1 MFCNQSR
8 FDLPTAIVT
17 ESIFNQLVDSA
28 QTRWL
33 TSEHRRLRE
42 ALANSSPKFLAEPS
56 GKAERGEVRR
66 GLRSAE
72 GRLLPEGRK
81 NEVRRGLRSAEGRLL
96 PEGRKNDG
104 ISTSVQTTPT
114 PPNSGGEKN
123 TLLDQWANDEN
134 FIKFCQGQEASRKR
148 GAGGKTKG
156 EIFKALTIDKKLQ
169 TYCDNLKKSLP
180 FVIFIATYIETASA
194 SGKLGC
200 WRKQAAC
207 RLNGLCVIDFD
218 HIEGDCRAVWEEAYA
233 KLSDKD
239 KSRIL
244 LVYITP
250 SGHGLKVVFMA
261 DVAVGNLIDNQKD
274 FSKKLGLNPDE
285 ACKDASRGAFL
296 TTREDIILLDE
307 RIFTYENPAFG
318 EKYNELYHAGKSQPT
333 DLFTTTMTTKTTDA
347 VNGGNNLAC
356 GEGKKFSPCE
366 RPEVERSKL
375 SELSSKQEPE
385 LSYNGVPYVKII
397 EAWLDGKDLTNKRH
411 DTLVE
416 LANHLRYLVGKNAK
430 KIEEVVMSLPWV
442 QDLAA
447 EGEDVAGTVSSV
459 MGWRYNERMPD
470 RLREALGKVG
480 ALDSPPKLGGVR
492 GGLRSAEGRLLPEG
506 RKNNGISEAV
516 QTTPPDGTPP
526 NLGGEKD
533 TDIYAMLP
541 LDKWA
546 EELQEMAE
554 FYPCMKEL
562 FLNAHPHKLPA
573 ILFSSAALFG
583 TLMTRAYYHFWY
595 EPEIVRRLNYC
606 IFIIGD
612 PGAGKNVIEKFY
624 FKIADPMIQA
634 DQCLI
639 DAVNRYK
646 DGRTERTTSTKAQKG
661 DALKK
666 PVVGIRVHPART
678 ATGEFIR
685 HMLAAVEN
693 VQGTPMNLHM
703 FSFDSEL
710 DNVTKNNKGGDWK
723 DREILELKAFHNEQD
738 GQMYANQESITGM
751 FNVFWNFIYTGTPY
765 ALHRK
770 VNQRNFGTGMSTRL
784 AVIPLPDKGM
794 AQRHQKRDPSAN
806 ETLRTWAYRLDR
818 VEGEI
823 PIEPLNDETYD
834 WQSSRLEIAEFNGDK
849 ADRTLLKRI
858 PYYGIGVSLPF
869 ILMRHWDEW
878 QESKTLTMDD
888 TDKRLCR
895 LAMEIQYK
903 CQQFFF
909 GEMAFNYFADQ
920 NKEFV
925 VRRRTTRY
933 DDCYRKLPDEFK
945 TQQFMD
951 CFGCSNATAARSIS
965 RFKEDGIIENVKFGV
980 YKKILMELP

>member
-28 QTRWL
+28 QTKWL
-33 TSEHRRLRE
+33 TTEHRKLRE
-42 ALANSSPKFLAEPS
+42 ALANSAPKFLAEPS

-81 NEVRRGLRSAEGRLL
+81 NEGT
-96 PEGRKNDG
+96 
-104 ISTSVQTTPT
+104 STPVQTTPA
-114 PPNSGGEKN
+114 PPNSGGEKI
-123 TLLDQWANDEN
+123 TLLNRWAQDEN
-134 FIKFCQGQEASRKR
+134 FIKFCQRQEASRKKA
-148 GAGGKTKG
+148 AGGKTKG
-156 EIFKALTIDKKLQ
+156 EVFKALTIEKKLQ

-218 HIEGDCRAVWEEAYA
+218 HVDEGVQTTPPNGTPPNLGGERLREIWEEAYN
-233 KLSDKD
+233 KLSDED
-239 KSRIL
+239 KARIL

-261 DVAVGNLIDNQKD
+261 DVNVGNLIDNQKD
-274 FSKKLGLNPDE
+274 FSAKLGLNPDE

-318 EKYNELYHAGKSQPT
+318 EKYNEQYHAGKSQST
-333 DLFTTTMTTKTTDA
+333 DLFTTTMTTKTTSA
-347 VNGGNNLAC
+347 ANGGNNLAS
-356 GEGKKFSPCE
+356 GEDK
-366 RPEVERSKL
+366 
-375 SELSSKQEPE
+375 ELSK

-430 KIEEVVMSLPWV
+430 KIEKVVMQLPWV

-447 EGEDVAGTVSSV
+447 EGENVSSTV
-459 MGWRYNERMPD
+459 ASVIDFKYHEWMPKKMK
-470 RLREALGKVG
+470 EALRKVG
-480 ALDSPPKLGGVR
+480 AVD
-492 GGLRSAEGRLLPEG
+492 
-506 RKNNGISEAV
+506 

-554 FYPCMKEL
+554 YYPCMKEL

-624 FKIADPMIQA
+624 FKIADPIIQS

-723 DREILELKAFHNEQD
+723 DREILELKSFHNEQD

-794 AQRHQKRDPSAN
+794 AQRHQKRDPHAN
-806 ETLRTWAYRLDR
+806 EALRTWAYRLDR

-823 PIEPLNDETYD
+823 PIEPLNDETFD

-925 VRRRTTRY
+925 VRRRTTRF
-933 DDCYRKLPDEFK
+933 DDCYRKLPDEFR
-945 TQQFMD
+945 TQQMMD
-951 CFGCSNATAARSIS
+951 SFQCSQPTAS
-965 RFKEDGIIENVKFGV
+965 RNITRFLQDGIIERIAHGTYRK
-980 YKKILMELP
+980 LLQELP

>member
-17 ESIFNQLVDSA
+17 AEIFNNLVDSA

-33 TSEHRRLRE
+33 TKEHRRLRE
-42 ALANSSPKFLAEPS
+42 ALPSILEGDAE
-56 GKAERGEVRR
+56 
-66 GLRSAE
+66 
-72 GRLLPEGRK
+72 LL
-81 NEVRRGLRSAEGRLL
+81 N
-96 PEGRKNDG
+96 
-104 ISTSVQTTPT
+104 
-114 PPNSGGEKN
+114 
-123 TLLDQWANDEN
+123 QWANDEN
-134 FIKFCQGQEASRKR
+134 FIKFCQGQEASRKKA
-148 GAGGKTKG
+148 AGGKTKG
-156 EIFKALTIDKKLQ
+156 EVFRALTIEKKLQ

-233 KLSDKD
+233 KLSDED
-239 KSRIL
+239 KARIL

-261 DVAVGNLIDNQKD
+261 DVSVGNLIDNQKD
-274 FSKKLGLNPDE
+274 FSAKLGLNPDE

-296 TTREDIILLDE
+296 TTREDIILINEEKL
-307 RIFTYENPAFG
+307 FTYENEEFG
-318 EKYNELYHAGKSQPT
+318 KKYNDSYRNGHSQPT
-333 DLFTTTMTTKTTDA
+333 VCPVGSSVAAGHTSQGSDNTVGENPEAATVMT
-347 VNGGNNLAC
+347 
-356 GEGKKFSPCE
+356 
-366 RPEVERSKL
+366 
-375 SELSSKQEPE
+375 
-385 LSYNGVPYVKII
+385 YNGVSYAKII
-397 EAWLDGKDLTNKRH
+397 EAWLEGVNLDKNRHNTLT
-411 DTLVE
+411 E
-416 LANHLRYLVGKNAK
+416 LASHLRYLIGKNPK
-430 KIEEVVMSLPWV
+430 KITEVVTSLPWV

-470 RLREALGKVG
+470 KLREALEKVG
-480 ALDSPPKLGGVR
+480 ASEKKSSV
-492 GGLRSAEGRLLPEG
+492 SAG
-506 RKNNGISEAV
+506 AA
-516 QTTPPDGTPP
+516 D
-526 NLGGEKD
+526 
-533 TDIYAMLP
+533 DIYAQLP

-554 FYPCMKEL
+554 YYPCMKEL
-562 FLNAHPHKLPA
+562 FLNAHPHKMPA

-634 DQCLI
+634 DQCFI

-661 DALKK
+661 EALKK

-685 HMLAAVEN
+685 HMLAAVEI
-693 VQGTPMNLHM
+693 VQGNPMNLHM

-723 DREILELKAFHNEQD
+723 DREILELKSFHNEQD

-794 AQRHQKRDPSAN
+794 AQRHQKVDPNSN
-806 ETLRTWAYRLDR
+806 EALRTWAYRLDK

-834 WQSSRLEIAEFNGDK
+834 WQSSHLEIAEFNGDK

-878 QESKTLTMDD
+878 QEHKTLTMDD
-888 TDKRLCR
+888 VDKRLCR

-951 CFGCSNATAARSIS
+951 CFECSQPTASRSIN
-965 RFKEDGIIENVKFGV
+965 RFLEDGIVERIERGK
-980 YKKILMELP
+980 YRKIAAELP

>member
-1 MFCNQSR
+1 MFCNQQR

-17 ESIFNQLVDSA
+17 ASIFNQLVDSA

-33 TSEHRRLRE
+33 TREHRRLRE
-42 ALANSSPKFLAEPS
+42 ALPS
-56 GKAERGEVRR
+56 I
-66 GLRSAE
+66 LE
-72 GRLLPEGRK
+72 GDTELL
-81 NEVRRGLRSAEGRLL
+81 N
-96 PEGRKNDG
+96 
-104 ISTSVQTTPT
+104 
-114 PPNSGGEKN
+114 
-123 TLLDQWANDEN
+123 QWVNDEN
-134 FIKFCQGQEASRKR
+134 FIKFCQGQEASRKKV
-148 GAGGKTKG
+148 AGGKTKG
-156 EIFKALTIDKKLQ
+156 EVFKALTIEKKLQ

-194 SGKLGC
+194 NGKLGC

-218 HIEGDCRAVWEEAYA
+218 HIEGDCRAVWEEAYS
-233 KLSDKD
+233 KLSDED
-239 KSRIL
+239 KARIL

-261 DVAVGNLIDNQKD
+261 DVNYNLIDNQKV
-274 FSKKLGLNPDE
+274 FAEKLGLTNIDE
-285 ACKDASRGAFL
+285 VCRDASRGAFL

-318 EKYNELYHAGKSQPT
+318 EKYNSQYHAGKSQAT
-333 DLFTTTMTTKTTDA
+333 DLFTTTMTTKTTNA
-347 VNGGNNLAC
+347 ATGGNNLAYS
-356 GEGKKFSPCE
+356 EDKKLSM
-366 RPEVERSKL
+366 L
-375 SELSSKQEPE
+375 SELSSKKESE

-416 LANHLRYLVGKNAK
+416 LASHLRYLIGKNQK
-430 KIEEVVMSLPWV
+430 KITEVVMSLPWV

-459 MGWRYNERMPD
+459 MGWRYNERKPD
-470 RLREALGKVG
+470 KLREALEKAG
-480 ALDSPPKLGGVR
+480 ALEQKTSVPAGAAD
-492 GGLRSAEGRLLPEG
+492 
-506 RKNNGISEAV
+506 
-516 QTTPPDGTPP
+516 
-526 NLGGEKD
+526 
-533 TDIYAMLP
+533 DIYAAMP

-595 EPEIVRRLNYC
+595 EPEIIRRLNYC
-606 IFIIGD
+606 VFIIGD
-612 PGAGKNVIEKFY
+612 PGAGKNIVEKFY
-624 FKIADPMIQA
+624 KKIADPMIQA

-661 DALKK
+661 EALKR

-685 HMLAAVEN
+685 HMQAAVEN
-693 VQGTPMNLHM
+693 IQGHPMNLHM
-703 FSFDSEL
+703 FSFDAEL

-723 DREILELKAFHNEQD
+723 DREILELKAFHNEED

-794 AQRHQKRDPSAN
+794 AQRHQKVDPNAN
-806 ETLRTWAYRLDR
+806 EALRTWAYRLDK

-834 WQSSRLEIAEFNGDK
+834 WQSSHLEIAEFNGDK

-878 QESKTLTMDD
+878 QESKTLSMDD

-895 LAMEIQYK
+895 LAMEIQYR

-925 VRRRTTRY
+925 QRRRTGRY
-933 DDCYRKLPDEFK
+933 EECFRKLPDEFK

-951 CFGCSNATAARSIS
+951 G
-965 RFKEDGIIENVKFGV
+965 FGV
-980 YKKILMELP
+980 SQSAAQRAIARLQQDQLIERVKYGVYRKVLQELP

>member
-17 ESIFNQLVDSA
+17 AEIFNNLVDSA

-33 TSEHRRLRE
+33 TKEHRRLRE
-42 ALANSSPKFLAEPS
+42 ALPSILEGDAE
-56 GKAERGEVRR
+56 
-66 GLRSAE
+66 
-72 GRLLPEGRK
+72 LL
-81 NEVRRGLRSAEGRLL
+81 N
-96 PEGRKNDG
+96 
-104 ISTSVQTTPT
+104 
-114 PPNSGGEKN
+114 
-123 TLLDQWANDEN
+123 QWANNEN
-134 FIKFCQGQEASRKR
+134 FIKFCQGQEASRKKA
-148 GAGGKTKG
+148 AGGKTKG
-156 EIFKALTIDKKLQ
+156 EVFKALTIEKKLQ

-218 HIEGDCRAVWEEAYA
+218 HIEGDCRAVWEEAYS
-233 KLSDKD
+233 KLSDED
-239 KSRIL
+239 KARIL

-261 DVAVGNLIDNQKD
+261 DVSVGNLIDNQKD
-274 FSKKLGLNPDE
+274 FSAKLGLNPDE

-296 TTREDIILLDE
+296 TTREDIILINEEKL
-307 RIFTYENPAFG
+307 FTYENEAFG
-318 EKYNELYHAGKSQPT
+318 KKYNDSYRNGHSQPT
-333 DLFTTTMTTKTTDA
+333 VCPAGSSVAAGHTGQGSHDTGGENPEAATVMT
-347 VNGGNNLAC
+347 
-356 GEGKKFSPCE
+356 
-366 RPEVERSKL
+366 
-375 SELSSKQEPE
+375 
-385 LSYNGVPYVKII
+385 YNGVPYAKII
-397 EAWLDGKDLTNKRH
+397 EAWLEGVNLDKNRHNTLT
-411 DTLVE
+411 E
-416 LANHLRYLVGKNAK
+416 LASHLRYLIGKNPK
-430 KIEEVVMSLPWV
+430 KITEVVTSLPWV
-442 QDLAA
+442 KDLAA

-470 RLREALGKVG
+470 KLREALEKVG
-480 ALDSPPKLGGVR
+480 AL
-492 GGLRSAEGRLLPEG
+492 
-506 RKNNGISEAV
+506 
-516 QTTPPDGTPP
+516 
-526 NLGGEKD
+526 EKKTSVTAGAAD
-533 TDIYAMLP
+533 DIYAQLP

-554 FYPCMKEL
+554 YYPCMKEL
-562 FLNAHPHKLPA
+562 FLNAHPHKMPA

-634 DQCLI
+634 DQCFI

-661 DALKK
+661 EALKK

-685 HMLAAVEN
+685 HMLAAVEI
-693 VQGTPMNLHM
+693 VQGNPMNLHM

-723 DREILELKAFHNEQD
+723 DREILELKSFHNEQD

-794 AQRHQKRDPSAN
+794 AQRHQKVDPNSN
-806 ETLRTWAYRLDR
+806 EALRTWAYRLDK

-834 WQSSRLEIAEFNGDK
+834 WQSSHLEIAEFNGDK

-878 QESKTLTMDD
+878 QEHKTLTMDD
-888 TDKRLCR
+888 VDKRLCR

-925 VRRRTTRY
+925 ARRRTTRY

-951 CFGCSNATAARSIS
+951 CFECSQPTASRSIN
-965 RFKEDGIIENVKFGV
+965 RFLEDGIVERIERGK
-980 YKKILMELP
+980 YRKIAAVLP

>member
-28 QTRWL
+28 QTKWL
-33 TSEHRRLRE
+33 TTEHRKLRE
-42 ALANSSPKFLAEPS
+42 ALANSVPKFLAEPS

-81 NEVRRGLRSAEGRLL
+81 NEGT
-96 PEGRKNDG
+96 
-104 ISTSVQTTPT
+104 STSVQTTPA
-114 PPNSGGEKN
+114 PPNSGGEKI
-123 TLLDQWANDEN
+123 TLLNRWAQDEN
-134 FIKFCQGQEASRKR
+134 FIKFCQRQEASRKKA
-148 GAGGKTKG
+148 AGGKTKG
-156 EIFKALTIDKKLQ
+156 EVFKALTIEKKLQ

-200 WRKQAAC
+200 WRKQTAC

-218 HIEGDCRAVWEEAYA
+218 HVDEGVQTTPPDGTPPNLGGERLREIWAEAYN
-233 KLSDKD
+233 KLSDED
-239 KSRIL
+239 KARIL

-261 DVAVGNLIDNQKD
+261 DVNVGNLIDNQKD
-274 FSKKLGLNPDE
+274 FSAKLGLNPDE

-296 TTREDIILLDE
+296 TTRKDIILLDE

-318 EKYNELYHAGKSQPT
+318 EKYNEQYRAGKSQPT
-333 DLFTTTMTTKTTDA
+333 DLFTTTMTTKTTSA
-347 VNGGNNLAC
+347 ANGGNNLAS
-356 GEGKKFSPCE
+356 GEDKE
-366 RPEVERSKL
+366 LSKL
-375 SELSSKQEPE
+375 SE

-430 KIEEVVMSLPWV
+430 KIEKVVMQLPWV

-447 EGEDVAGTVSSV
+447 EGENVSSTV
-459 MGWRYNERMPD
+459 ASVIDFKYHEWMPKKMKET
-470 RLREALGKVG
+470 LRKVG
-480 ALDSPPKLGGVR
+480 AVD
-492 GGLRSAEGRLLPEG
+492 
-506 RKNNGISEAV
+506 

-554 FYPCMKEL
+554 YYPCMKEL

-624 FKIADPMIQA
+624 FKIADPIIQS

-723 DREILELKAFHNEQD
+723 DREILELKSFHNEQD

-794 AQRHQKRDPSAN
+794 AQRHQKRDPNAN
-806 ETLRTWAYRLDR
+806 EALRTWAYRLDR

-823 PIEPLNDETYD
+823 PIEPLNDETFD

-925 VRRRTTRY
+925 VRRRTTRF
-933 DDCYRKLPDEFK
+933 DDCYRKLPDEFR
-945 TQQFMD
+945 TQQMMD
-951 CFGCSNATAARSIS
+951 SFQCSQPTAS
-965 RFKEDGIIENVKFGV
+965 RNITRFLQDGIIERIAHGTYRK
-980 YKKILMELP
+980 LLQELP